1 MKSVAVEG
9 VRRPAWAEVSAS
21 AIRHNVRALRAVV
34 GEATICAVVK
44 ANGYGHGP
52 VVVANAALEGGATA
66 LAVALVDEGLEL
78 RQAGV
83 TAPILLLTEIPSE
96 TIPDAYEANLTL
108 TIGSLEG
115 ARTASRWAQSLGGSH
130 PVHVK
135 VDTGMHRMGVV
146 PKDLDEVVDI
156 LLASPNVELEGLY
169 THFSVADG
177 PSAEDRAF
185 SESQIQLFDDLA
197 AGLAARG
204 VTPAILHC
212 ANSAGALGYP
222 SSRRTMVRIGLSL
235 YGYLPHEWLAG
246 ALDEKGQH
254 LIPALAL
261 RAQVSAV
268 RRTPAGARPS
278 YGRLRALTRDATIVT
293 VPFGYADGYPRHLFE
308 GGAEVLI
315 NGKRYPLAGMVTM
328 DQLVVDVG
336 DDDVSVG
343 DDVVLLGRQ
352 GSDFVS
358 ADEWADWGGTI
369 TWEVLTSLGARVPRV
384 LVD

>member
-44 ANGYGHGP
+44 ANGYGHDP
-52 VVVANAALEGGATA
+52 VLVANAALEGGATS

-96 TIPDAYEANLTL
+96 TIPDAYRANLTL
-108 TIGSLEG
+108 TIGSLAG
-115 ARTASRWAQSLGGSH
+115 ARAASRWAESLGGSH

-135 VDTGMHRMGVV
+135 VDTGMHRMGVM
-146 PKDLDEVVDI
+146 PEDLDEVVDVVR
-156 LLASPNVELEGLY
+156 ASPNLELEGLY
-169 THFSVADG
+169 THLSVADG
-177 PSAEDRAF
+177 AGAADRAF
-185 SESQIQLFDDLA
+185 SESQIALFDDLV

-204 VTPAILHC
+204 ITPAILHC

-222 SSRRTMVRIGLSL
+222 SSRHSMVRVGLSL
-235 YGYLPHEWLAG
+235 YGYLPEQWLAG
-246 ALDEKGQH
+246 ALAEKGQH
-254 LIPALAL
+254 LLPALAL

-268 RRTPAGARPS
+268 RRVPSSARPS
-278 YGRLRALTRDATIVT
+278 YGRLRELTRDATIVT
-293 VPFGYADGYPRHLFE
+293 VPFGYADGYPRRLFN
-308 GGAEVLI
+308 GGAQVLI
-315 NGKRYPLAGMVTM
+315 NGRRYPLAGMVTM

-336 DDDVSVG
+336 DDDVAIG

-352 GSDFVS
+352 GSDVVS
-358 ADEWADWGGTI
+358 ADEWAGWGGTI

>member
-1 MKSVAVEG
+1 MAVEG

-34 GEATICAVVK
+34 GDAAICAVVK

-52 VVVANAALEGGATA
+52 LLVANAALEGGATS

-78 RQAGV
+78 RHAGIS
-83 TAPILLLTEIPSE
+83 APILLLTEIPPE
-96 TIPDAYEANLTL
+96 TIPDAYGADLTL
-108 TIGSLEG
+108 TIGSLDG
-115 ARTASRWAQSLGGSH
+115 ARAASRWAQSLGALA

-146 PKDLDEVVDI
+146 PEDLDEVVDVVM
-156 LLASPNVELEGLY
+156 ASANLELEGLY
-169 THFSVADG
+169 THLSVADG
-177 PSAEDRAF
+177 PSVEDRAF
-185 SESQIQLFDDLA
+185 SESQIQLFDDLV

-204 VTPAILHC
+204 VAPAILHC

-222 SSRRTMVRIGLSL
+222 SSRYTMVRVGLSL
-235 YGYLPHEWLAG
+235 YGYLPHEWLAS
-246 ALDEKGQH
+246 ALEEKGEH
-254 LIPALAL
+254 LTPALAFGPGL
-261 RAQVSAV
+261 GRSPDIGGRAAELW
-268 RRTPAGARPS
+268 T
-278 YGRLRALTRDATIVT
+278 LRALTRDATIVT

-308 GGAEVLI
+308 GGAHVLI
-315 NGKRYPLAGMVTM
+315 NGQRYPLAGMVTM

-336 DDDVSVG
+336 DGDVAVG

-352 GSDFVS
+352 GSDVVS
-358 ADEWADWGGTI
+358 AEEWARWGGTI

>member
-44 ANGYGHGP
+44 ANGYGHDP
-52 VVVANAALEGGATA
+52 VLVANAALEGGATS

-96 TIPDAYEANLTL
+96 TIPDAYRANLTL
-108 TIGSLEG
+108 TIGSLAG
-115 ARTASRWAQSLGGSH
+115 ARAASRWAESLGGSH

-135 VDTGMHRMGVV
+135 VDTGMHRMGVM
-146 PKDLDEVVDI
+146 PEDLDEVVDVVR
-156 LLASPNVELEGLY
+156 ASPNLELEGLY
-169 THFSVADG
+169 THLSVADG
-177 PSAEDRAF
+177 ASAADRAF
-185 SESQIQLFDDLA
+185 SESQIALFDDLV

-204 VTPAILHC
+204 ITPAILHC

-222 SSRRTMVRIGLSL
+222 SSRHSMVRVGLSL
-235 YGYLPHEWLAG
+235 YGYLPEQWLAG
-246 ALDEKGQH
+246 ALEEKGQH
-254 LIPALAL
+254 LLPALAL

-268 RRTPAGARPS
+268 RRVPSGARPS
-278 YGRLRALTRDATIVT
+278 YGRLRELTRDVTIVT
-293 VPFGYADGYPRHLFE
+293 VPFGYADGYPRRLFD
-308 GGAEVLI
+308 GGAQVLI
-315 NGKRYPLAGMVTM
+315 NGRRYPLAGMVTM

-336 DDDVSVG
+336 DDDVAIG

-352 GSDFVS
+352 GSDVVS
-358 ADEWADWGGTI
+358 ADEWAGWGGTI

>member
-1 MKSVAVEG
+1 MRFVAVEG

-34 GEATICAVVK
+34 GEAAICAVVK

-52 VVVANAALEGGATA
+52 VLVANAALEGGATS

-78 RQAGV
+78 RHAGV
-83 TAPILLLTEIPSE
+83 TAPILLLTEIPPE
-96 TIPDAYEANLTL
+96 TIPDAFGANLTL

-115 ARTASRWAQSLGGSH
+115 ARAAARWAQFLGGSH

-146 PKDLDEVVDI
+146 PEDLDEVVDVV
-156 LLASPNVELEGLY
+156 LASPNVELEGLY
-169 THFSVADG
+169 THLSVADG
-177 PSAEDRAF
+177 PSVEDRAF
-185 SESQIQLFDDLA
+185 SESQIQLFDDLVT
-197 AGLAARG
+197 GLAARG
-204 VTPAILHC
+204 ITPAILHC

-222 SSRRTMVRIGLSL
+222 SSRHTMVRVGLSL

-246 ALDEKGQH
+246 ALEEKCQH
-254 LIPALAL
+254 LTPALAL

-268 RRTPAGARPS
+268 RRVPAGARPS
-278 YGRLRALTRDATIVT
+278 YGRRRALTRDATIVT
-293 VPFGYADGYPRHLFE
+293 VPFGYADGYPRQLFA

-315 NGKRYPLAGMVTM
+315 NGTRYPLAGMVTM

-336 DDDVSVG
+336 DDEVAIG

-358 ADEWADWGGTI
+358 ADEWAGWGETI
-369 TWEVLTSLGARVPRV
+369 TWEVLTSLGARIPRV